1 MEKYQVKTL
10 VCRNAWYNNKKNDFY
25 SKWRKGKLVTFSR
38 LRVLDIKF
46 REHVTV
52 GKADIYETL
61 SRERHRIYQEV
72 ISYMVKDVL
81 DKAV

>member
-25 SKWRKGKLVTFSR
+25 SKWRKGKLDTFSR
-38 LRVLDIKF
+38 LRVLDIKS
-46 REHVTV
+46 RERVTV
-52 GKADIYETL
+52 GKAYIYETL

-72 ISYMVKDVL
+72 ISYMVKEVL